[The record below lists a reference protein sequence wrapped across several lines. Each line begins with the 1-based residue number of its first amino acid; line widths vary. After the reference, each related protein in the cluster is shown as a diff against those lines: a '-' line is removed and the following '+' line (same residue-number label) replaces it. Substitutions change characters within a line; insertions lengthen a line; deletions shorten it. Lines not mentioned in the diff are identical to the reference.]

1 MLLVTFVEMIS
12 NPMVICAIILAAVGI
27 AMSLLATKITKTVRK
42 SATVAEDDKLL
53 LGLKI
58 AGIALILFAFLL
70 LFLWG
75 MVGFF

>member
-53 LGLKI
+53 LCLKI